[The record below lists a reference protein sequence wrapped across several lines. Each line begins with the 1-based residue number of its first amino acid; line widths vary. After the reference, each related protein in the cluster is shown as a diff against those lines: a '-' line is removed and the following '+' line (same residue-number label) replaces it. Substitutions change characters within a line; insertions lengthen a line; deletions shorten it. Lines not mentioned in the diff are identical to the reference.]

1 MSKGLNSQFRRLGRD
16 LKKEMDKTVKDVN
29 RHAARNPI
37 RLPVESGLPKSGITV
52 QHVDNSFQITGDVN
66 HSQIGGTGNV
76 QINIAES
83 DVIGLL
89 KGIQEYS
96 GVLQQQDRVLLVR
109 ALEELQSQGK
119 VQSHESKSFLE
130 KHPLLAMGFD
140 AVVTWTATAGLDQ
153 LVPIIQR
160 VFS

>member
-1 MSKGLNSQFRRLGRD
+1 MTKSLSSQFRRLRRD
-16 LKKEMDKTVKDVN
+16 LKKEMDKTAKDVN

-37 RLPVESGLPKSGITV
+37 RLPVESDFPKSGVTV
-52 QHVDNSFQITGDVN
+52 QSVDNSLHITGDVS

-76 QINIAES
+76 QLNIGES
-83 DVIGLL
+83 DVVGLL
-89 KGIQEYS
+89 EGIQEHA
-96 GVLQQQDRVLLVR
+96 GGLQESDRVALVQ

-119 VQSHESKSFLE
+119 VESSESQSFLG

-140 AVVTWTATAGLDQ
+140 AVITWTATAGLDQ

-160 VFS
+160 IFV